1 MPRIKERTFKYY
13 KETALAI
20 NIRSEKIQFTKDR
33 DLTFFYTYRLFHACI
48 ASEKSKLRPKCAC
61 AARGL
66 VPGRNEALR
75 WSFPGD
81 SQLEQ

>member
-48 ASEKSKLRPKCAC
+48 ASEKRK
-61 AARGL
+61 
-66 VPGRNEALR
+66 
-75 WSFPGD
+75 
-81 SQLEQ
+81 